1 MSQWTDRID
10 QHVIFSELEGLDD
23 LLIATREQAHQ
34 NADAFDAWDRV
45 QHIATRSR
53 HLLGRVDAMLVHP
66 PFLDNMANCLRKVR
80 NELDAYLANG
90 NVGHL
95 SNANAHLDNCF
106 TTHLGQLP
114 VIVDQPD
121 IEDLREAASNY
132 RRSIGQLVRNMES
145 EIGGI
150 NQTAIAT
157 RARLEELNQEIS
169 NQKQRLDNAIST
181 FQQQFSNAEENR
193 RAEFTQAERDRSVE
207 FDSTQIK
214 RNEEYESEK
223 ETMGSLFLEI
233 ADTAKETFDTLN
245 VQTKATIAELIEAIE
260 KQKSKAEDLVG
271 IIAMTG
277 MAGGFQRV
285 ANEERKA
292 ATFWRWIAV
301 GSMVGLIVFAMVT
314 FGLTFS
320 ETFNPGHFTSRVLVT
335 ITFAFLAGY
344 AAMQAQ
350 RHLQAERENRR
361 LELDI
366 ASIDPFL
373 ASLPDVSQHEVKK
386 QLAEKLFGKSG
397 SVEIKQDQEVG
408 AKSLIDLLKLTL
420 ENLTKK

>member
-1 MSQWTDRID
+1 MSQWTDRIN
-10 QHVIFSELEGLDD
+10 QHAIFIELEGLDD
-23 LLIATREQAHQ
+23 LLIATRERAHE
-34 NADAFDAWDRV
+34 NADALDAWDRI

-53 HLLGRVDAMLVHP
+53 HLLGRIDPMLVHP

-80 NELDAYLANG
+80 NELDSYLANG

-121 IEDLREAASNY
+121 VEDLREAASNY
-132 RRSIGQLVRNMES
+132 RRSIGQLARNLES
-145 EIGGI
+145 EIGEI
-150 NQTAIAT
+150 SQIAIT
-157 RARLEELNQEIS
+157 TKARLEEFNHEIG
-169 NQKQRLDNAIST
+169 NQKQRLDNSISA

-207 FDSTQIK
+207 FDSGQAK
-214 RNEEYESEK
+214 RDEDYESEK

-233 ADTAKETFDTLN
+233 ADAAKDTFNALN
-245 VQTKATIAELIEAIE
+245 VDTKATVAGLIEAIE
-260 KQKSKAEDLVG
+260 KQKTKADDLVG

-285 ANEERKA
+285 ANEERRA
-292 ATFWRWIAV
+292 ATFWRRIAV
-301 GSMVGLIVFAMVT
+301 GAMVGLIIFAMVT

-320 ETFNPGHFTSRVLVT
+320 ENFNPGHFTSRLLVT

-373 ASLPDVSQHEVKK
+373 ATLPDESQHEVKK
-386 QLAEKLFGKSG
+386 QLAEKLFGKSDAL
-397 SVEIKQDQEVG
+397 EIKHDQEVG